1 VRKALAIRAR
11 RGPVAVVLDMRAC
24 GLGIARSLGRK
35 GIPVVGLD
43 FPGRYAPGLQ
53 SRYCLPFL
61 SPHPERES
69 QRLLG
74 FLVKL
79 AEVLPEKTVLYP
91 ASEPYVRFVSR
102 FRRELEVHFL
112 FAIPSRDIIDS
123 VWDKRK
129 QYDLARRVG
138 VAYPETWSLEN
149 MDQLREARDQ
159 IEYPAFIKPCYSKG
173 AWNERYADVKG
184 FKVRNQEELTGLWRR
199 LSAENLRVF
208 VQSIVRG
215 PDSNV
220 FEAWAY
226 MSKDGV
232 PLSTFVT
239 QKLRQYP
246 VMFGNATCMV
256 SVHDE
261 EVLRFA
267 LKFFRGID
275 YRGLGFIE
283 IKKDDRDGKN
293 KLIELN
299 PRLSLQNI
307 LATHA
312 GLNFPLIQYMD
323 LAGSPIG
330 QKVDYK
336 DGVKWLDATND
347 LLAFIALFRCGR
359 LSVDSWFGSIA
370 DIACHAYFAHDD
382 LKPFLGQYAHRLV
395 RVPRRLVRRLSM
407 ERSIPSG
414 PICDVTELS
423 EGSRRIRPK

>member
-1 VRKALAIRAR
+1 M
-11 RGPVAVVLDMRAC
+11 GPC
-24 GLGIARSLGRK
+24 GLGIVRSLGRK
-35 GIPVVGLD
+35 GIPVVGLN

-69 QRLLG
+69 QPLLD

-138 VAYPETWSLEN
+138 VPYPETYSLEN
-149 MDQLREARDQ
+149 MDQLEEVKDQ
-159 IEYPAFIKPCYSKG
+159 IEYPSFVKPCYSKG
-173 AWNERYADVKG
+173 IWNERYRDVKG
-184 FKVRNQEELTGLWRR
+184 FEVSNQVELTNVWKR
-199 LSAENLRVF
+199 LSAEHLQVF

-220 FEAWAY
+220 FEAYVY
-226 MSKDGV
+226 MSKDEV
-232 PLSTFVT
+232 PLATIVT
-239 QKLRQYP
+239 RKLRQYP
-246 VMFGNATCMV
+246 VMFGNATFMA
-256 SVHDE
+256 SVHND

-267 LKFFRGID
+267 LKFFRGIN
-275 YRGLGFIE
+275 YRGLGSIE
-283 IKKDDRDGKN
+283 IKKDDRDGKC

-299 PRLSLQNI
+299 PRLGLQNI

-323 LAGSPIG
+323 LTGSPIG
-330 QKVDYK
+330 QTADYA

-359 LSVDSWFGSIA
+359 LSVGTWFGSIS

-407 ERSIPSG
+407 ERSIPLG
-414 PICDVTELS
+414 PTCDAAELS
-423 EGSRRIRPK
+423 EGSRRIRSK